1 MSTMDMCLRTNFL
14 ELMVFFL
21 FLFSILTNFPW
32 EGRKK
37 AMTLKV
43 IFIMSIFTCL
53 NLVLLSLAL
62 YHKCSS
68 LKLVYISPNN
78 AYGGDV
84 VRPMNAHMGSFSQKF
99 MCLLME
105 ISKLLTR
112 ISNFQRL
119 FSTTFWICE
128 HCMHGIDLIYT
139 NW

>member
-1 MSTMDMCLRTNFL
+1 
-14 ELMVFFL
+14 
-21 FLFSILTNFPW
+21 
-32 EGRKK
+32 
-37 AMTLKV
+37 
-43 IFIMSIFTCL
+43 
-53 NLVLLSLAL
+53 
-62 YHKCSS
+62 
-68 LKLVYISPNN
+68 VYISPNN

-119 FSTTFWICE
+119 FSTTFWISE

-139 NW
+139 D